1 MTLRL
6 RLYIAAAILLSVVA
20 LLGVLLVRSV
30 EHSEFEQIDQQ
41 LKTAAPVVGLFDR
54 PSDGQA
60 PNGPPIRPPTSIQG
74 PASTNR
80 ISEFYIAVVTDT
92 TRYVL
97 FTPLNG
103 QGSVPQLPEA
113 ATSPGHPVSISTVG
127 SLTGSER
134 WRAILITSPSRPT
147 KLLVAASLAQVDA
160 TASRLRL
167 AAIGAAAIIL
177 IVLLA
182 AGFWVGRLGLR
193 PIAEVTD
200 VADAIAAGN
209 RSRRVAGA
217 TGKTEAAHLARAINV
232 MHDEQQ
238 AADAR
243 LRQVVAD
250 ASHELRTPVSVIV
263 GISDLWRQGALRA
276 GEASDDAMRRIG
288 QSGQRMGGLVEDLL
302 LLAHLDDGRP
312 IEFVGVDLEPL
323 LHDAIHDASATD
335 PLRHITLEVSD
346 RVSVMGDETA
356 LRQVIANLVTN
367 SLRHTPSSATIT
379 IRAFKAGDR
388 VALEVVDSGP
398 GMTPDEANKAFDRFW
413 RADASRTR
421 SGTGLGL
428 AIVAGIVAAHHG
440 SVTIDSARDRG
451 TTVTVRLPSA

>member
-30 EHSEFEQIDQQ
+30 EHSEFQQIDQQ
-41 LKTAAPVVGLFDR
+41 LKTAAPVVGAFDR
-54 PSDGQA
+54 PLADQA
-60 PNGPPIRPPTSIQG
+60 PNATPIRPPTSSQ
-74 PASTNR
+74 SSSSSNR
-80 ISEFYIAVVTDT
+80 ISEFYIAVVQGTQ
-92 TRYVL
+92 RHVL
-97 FTPLNG
+97 FTPLDG
-103 QGSVPQLPEA
+103 KGSVPQLPL
-113 ATSPGHPVSISTVG
+113 ATTSSGHPVSVSTVG
-127 SLTGSER
+127 SQSGSER
-134 WRAILITSPSRPT
+134 WRAILIASPSQPT

-167 AAIGAAAIIL
+167 AALGAGL
-177 IVLLA
+177 IVFGVLLA

-209 RSRRVAGA
+209 RSRRVVGA
-217 TGKTEAAHLARAINV
+217 SGKTEAAHLARAINV
-232 MHDEQQ
+232 MLDEQQ
-238 AADAR
+238 AAETR
-243 LRQVVAD
+243 LRQFIAD
-250 ASHELRTPVSVIV
+250 ASHELRTPVSVILGV
-263 GISDLWRQGALRA
+263 TDLWRQGALRA
-276 GEASDDAMRRIG
+276 GDASDDAMRRIG
-288 QSGQRMGGLVEDLL
+288 QSGRRMGGLVEDLL

-312 IEFVGVDLEPL
+312 IEFESVDLEPL

-335 PLRHITLEVSD
+335 PLRHITLEVSG
-346 RVSVMGDETA
+346 RVVVMGDEAA

-367 SLRHTPSSATIT
+367 SLRHTPSQATIT
-379 IRAFKAGDR
+379 IRAFTAGNR
-388 VALEVVDSGP
+388 VTVDVVDSGP
-398 GMTPDEANKAFDRFW
+398 GMTPDEASKAFDRFW

-440 SVTIDSARDRG
+440 TVTLDSGRDRG
-451 TTVTVRLPSA
+451 TTVTVQIPSA